1 MNARRTSAGLMA
13 AVALVGLLPGVRAA
27 DQSGDRLTVAGFQ
40 HPESVVHDTMLDL
53 YLVSNVGEL
62 PPTGFP
68 GALDH
73 NGFISRVSPDG
84 VILDLK
90 WIQDGVNGVTLNS
103 PKGIWLYRRELY
115 VADVDTLRVF
125 DRFTGYPL
133 RNVAIPNPFA
143 PSPLFLNDV
152 VVDSDGTVYLTDNL
166 HSAIFTVD
174 REGRAS
180 VLASG
185 PELGNPNGILAD
197 ESGVSWVTFFG
208 HEIKRM
214 KRSGKIVTEAALPAV
229 DVSGLE
235 LAPGVPLPAGALL
248 LDGYGRFD
256 GSLLVSSWVTG
267 KIYLVGRSGK
277 DIETVVEVKGAVN
290 SPPPDGPADLNID
303 QGRNR
308 LLLPLFNANQLLIIP
323 FKD

>member
-1 MNARRTSAGLMA
+1 MNARRTPAGLMA
-13 AVALVGLLPGVRAA
+13 AVALLGLLPGIRAA
-27 DQSGDRLTVAGFQ
+27 DQSADRLAVAGFQ

-84 VILDLK
+84 VIVDLK
-90 WIQDGVNGVTLNS
+90 WIQDGINGVTLNS
-103 PKGIWLYRRELY
+103 PKGIYLYRRELY

-143 PSPLFLNDV
+143 PSPLFLNDT
-152 VVDSDGTVYLTDNL
+152 VVDSDGTVYLTDNQ

-208 HEIKRM
+208 HEVKRR
-214 KRSGKIVTEAALPAV
+214 KRSGKIVTEAVLPAV

-235 LAPGVPLPAGALL
+235 LAPGVPLPTGALL

-277 DIETVVEVKGAVN
+277 DMETLAEVKGAIN
-290 SPPPDGPADLNID
+290 SPPPDGPADLDID
-303 QGRNR
+303 RGRNR

>member
-1 MNARRTSAGLMA
+1 MTAGASL
-13 AVALVGLLPGVRAA
+13 GLLRGVRAE
-27 DQSGDRLTVAGFQ
+27 DQSGDRVAVAGFT
-40 HPESVVHDTMLDL
+40 HPGSVVHDTMLDL

-84 VILDLK
+84 VIVDLK
-90 WIQDGVNGVTLNS
+90 WIQDGINGVTLNS
-103 PKGIWLYRRELY
+103 PKGIYLYRRELY

-143 PSPLFLNDV
+143 PSPLFLNDM
-152 VVDSDGTVYLTDNL
+152 VVDSDGTVYLTDNQ

-208 HEIKRM
+208 HEVKRR
-214 KRSGKIVTEAALPAV
+214 KRSGKIVTEAVLPAV

-235 LAPGVPLPAGALL
+235 LAPGVPLPTGALL

-277 DIETVVEVKGAVN
+277 DIETVAEVKGAVN

-308 LLLPLFNANQLLIIP
+308 LLLPLFNSNQLLIIP